1 MPCPAPAR
9 LETPGALLC
18 GKPQPATPR
27 HTLSRELRV
36 LGFCPCTG
44 GFCAFCT
51 PSSSTDHK
59 CKLKFSPQNEA
70 QPGLWLRCAPSPA
83 DQRQLLGTGHS
94 MSYVF
99 PTETF
104 AFTNWVSEQRLK
116 HLTSVD
122 SDTPPPAPAAAASL
136 FLWVSA
142 LRSVLSEGSRGATA
156 SPWELGVGRL
166 GFQATKASRLSRP
179 VTD

>member
-1 MPCPAPAR
+1 MHSVPPLPAQITNANLSSPPKTR
-9 LETPGALLC
+9 LSQAYGSDVP
-18 GKPQPATPR
+18 
-27 HTLSRELRV
+27 RV
-36 LGFCPCTG
+36 LLTRG
-44 GFCAFCT
+44 
-51 PSSSTDHK
+51 SSW
-59 CKLKFSPQNEA
+59 A
-70 QPGLWLRCAPSPA
+70 PGI
-83 DQRQLLGTGHS
+83 S

-122 SDTPPPAPAAAASL
+122 SATPPPAPAAAASL

-142 LRSVLSEGSRGATA
+142 LCSVLSEGSRGATA